1 MAELVRGKTGRVY
14 GDLMATLTMLK
25 GIPLAYNKDMQ
36 EDKEAIFDATETVI
50 KCLGVFIPMI
60 KTMKPIKENMY
71 NAACRGFINATDLAD
86 YLTKKGM
93 PFRSAYKI
101 VGTIVG
107 QCVRNNTTLDEMS
120 LEEYK
125 AHSDIFEE
133 DLYNEIS
140 LETCVAKRISKG
152 STGYESVKEQI
163 AYVTEFLK

>member
-1 MAELVRGKTGRVY
+1 
-14 GDLMATLTMLK
+14 
-25 GIPLAYNKDMQ
+25 
-36 EDKEAIFDATETVI
+36 
-50 KCLGVFIPMI
+50 
-60 KTMKPIKENMY
+60 
-71 NAACRGFINATDLAD
+71 
-86 YLTKKGM
+86 M

-125 AHSDIFEE
+125 NHSDIFED